1 MQWKIISFIHA
12 CWLKG
17 TWFEAIMALRKC
29 PGYPWF
35 RQFLKRTPLLDKFMF
50 LSPHQSKAPSPL
62 TCRFEHVWCYKCNQV
77 NVRIG
82 TEGWEEN
89 ATQTTSNRPEIYD
102 VSFPPFPSSKTQ
114 ILHFGSLPRPVLRGT
129 GTALAAPAKAAWS
142 EALPSSCLKGWCP
155 MVPCQVSVALSC
167 LVQQFSLRK

>member
-62 TCRFEHVWCYKCNQV
+62 TCRCEHVWCYKCNQV

-89 ATQTTSNRPEIYD
+89 ATQTTSNRPENLWC
-102 VSFPPFPSSKTQ
+102 VLSPFPFIQDSNIALWQPPPPCATRHRDSASCTGQGGLKR
-114 ILHFGSLPRPVLRGT
+114 GAAVKLPQGLVPHG
-129 GTALAAPAKAAWS
+129 
-142 EALPSSCLKGWCP
+142 ALPSFCS
-155 MVPCQVSVALSC
+155 S
-167 LVQQFSLRK
+167 